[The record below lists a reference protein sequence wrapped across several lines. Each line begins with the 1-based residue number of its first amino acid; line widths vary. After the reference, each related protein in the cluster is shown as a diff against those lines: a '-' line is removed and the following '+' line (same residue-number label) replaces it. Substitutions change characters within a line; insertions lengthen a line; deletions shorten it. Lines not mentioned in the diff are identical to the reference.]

1 MGRMLIQLPDSVA
14 TGDLNQD
21 GQISVGE
28 LLVSAGIA
36 ALLLAIILN
45 VAVHGVGAL
54 ILGEDWPFL
63 PVFAANCAVAVV
75 AGGALGIWRMLRYE
89 FGVHYWRDDRRRLRQ
104 LEDEDRAFRLGLTDE
119 DKQARISQADIDE
132 AIWLML
138 RAWFETGTFARGKV
152 QGVSETRW
160 NLANETLKSAGLR
173 RGRRMDIEAE
183 TIDEAWAR
191 YLQWRKNARS
201 HYVTSEGDLIAK

>member
-1 MGRMLIQLPDSVA
+1 MLIQVPDSVM

-28 LLVSAGIA
+28 LLISTLVVMV
-36 ALLLAIILN
+36 LLAIILN
-45 VAVHGVGAL
+45 VVVQGLGAL
-54 ILGEDWPFL
+54 LLGEEWPFL
-63 PVFAANCAVAVV
+63 PVLAASSAVAVV

-89 FGVHYWRDDRRRLRQ
+89 LGLHYWRDDRRRQRK
-104 LEDEDRAFRLGLTDE
+104 LEDEDRAFRLGLTD
-119 DKQARISQADIDE
+119 DDRQARISQADVDE
-132 AIWLML
+132 AVWLML

-173 RGRRMDIEAE
+173 RGRRMDVEAE

-191 YLQWRKNARS
+191 YLLWRKNARS